1 MPKDLSEVFV
11 DYAMSIGFDDLPTNV
26 VKEVKRRILDSLGVA
41 LASYSAEPVKYAR
54 LAALGFRGNV
64 PIIGSSQLT
73 TVDWAAFIN
82 TLMVRYLDFNDTY
95 LSKEPLH
102 PSDMIGTALAVS
114 QYLGSSGKEVITALA
129 IGYEAG
135 VRLCD
140 AASLRAHGWDH
151 VNYTGI
157 GHLLVAG
164 KLMRVNREA
173 FINAIAIHATSHLS
187 TRQNRVGELSHWK
200 AAATANQARNAVFSV
215 VVASHGLTGPD
226 KPFEGEMGF
235 IRQLL
240 GGEFDYGPMKDLE
253 NLTKPSAI
261 LRTYIKPYPVEYHAQ
276 SAVEASL
283 RIRSE
288 LGAIDP
294 SDVESISIRTFKA
307 AYDIIVKDPE
317 KWNPKTKETADHSL
331 MWAVATALINGD
343 LWLSHYEPSR
353 IRDPRVLE
361 LIKRIKVT
369 VDPELD
375 KQYPQATPTVVSVK
389 LRNGKETEVKIDYPK
404 GHPMNPMSDDEVE
417 GKFRRLTTGLLT
429 VKQQD
434 EVIRVVWGLEDIKD
448 LASLIKATVI

>member
-1 MPKDLSEVFV
+1 MPRDLSEVFV
-11 DYAMSIGFDDLPTNV
+11 DYAMRIGFDDLPVNV
-26 VKEVKRRILDSLGVA
+26 VKEAKRRILDSIGVA
-41 LASYSAEPVKYAR
+41 LAAYSAEPVKYAR
-54 LAALGFRGNV
+54 LAALGFRGSA

-73 TVDWAAFIN
+73 TIDWAAFIN

-102 PSDMIGTALAVS
+102 PSDMVGTALAIS
-114 QYLGSSGKEVITALA
+114 PHAGSSGREVIAALA
-129 IGYEAG
+129 IGYEVG

-140 AASLRAHGWDH
+140 AASLRIHGWDH

-157 GHLLVAG
+157 GHLLVTG
-164 KLMRVNREA
+164 KLMRISREA
-173 FINAIAIHATSHLS
+173 FLNAMAIHTTSHLS
-187 TRQNRVGELSHWK
+187 TRQSRVGELSHWK
-200 AAATANQARNAVFSV
+200 AATTANQARNAVFSV
-215 VVASHGLTGPD
+215 IAASHGLTGPD
-226 KPFEGEMGF
+226 KPIEGEMGF

-240 GGEFDYGPMKDLE
+240 GGEFDYEPMKDLE

-276 SAVEASL
+276 SAVEATL
-283 RIRSE
+283 KIREE
-288 LGAIDP
+288 LGVINP

-317 KWNPKTKETADHSL
+317 KWDPKTKETADHSL

-343 LWLSHYEPSR
+343 LWLNHYEPGK

-361 LIKRIKVT
+361 LIRKTKVT

-375 KQYPQATPTVVSVK
+375 KHYPQAVPTVVNVK
-389 LRNGKETEVKIDYPK
+389 LRNGREAEVKVDYPR

-417 GKFRRLTTGLLT
+417 NKFRRLTAGLLT
-429 VKQQD
+429 VRQQD
-434 EVIRVVWGLEDIKD
+434 EVIRMVWGLEDIKD
-448 LASLIKATVI
+448 ITLLIKSTII